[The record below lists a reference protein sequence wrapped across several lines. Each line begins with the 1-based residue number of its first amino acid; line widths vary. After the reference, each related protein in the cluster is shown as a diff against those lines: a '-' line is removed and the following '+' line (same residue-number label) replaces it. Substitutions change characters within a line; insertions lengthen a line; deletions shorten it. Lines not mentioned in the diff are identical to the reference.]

1 MQKIL
6 SSTRLSFCGMPS
18 NLPQAQVLVAAV
30 LYAGFVGSVTAV
42 ITSYTSTASNYRDSL
57 SKLRSFAASH
67 GLSKS
72 TTREIIS
79 YFDAYW
85 VELKGFDRE
94 RMLLQLPPHLR
105 PKVLLELHSSLLK
118 VRELAWSLR

>member
-1 MQKIL
+1 MSPRRL
-6 SSTRLSFCGMPS
+6 FCFSTRLPVFEM
-18 NLPQAQVLVAAV
+18 QVLFAAV

-57 SKLRSFAASH
+57 SKLRSFATSH

-72 TTREIIS
+72 TTREIIA

-94 RMLLQLPPHLR
+94 RMLQQPGIG
-105 PKVLLELHSSLLK
+105 
-118 VRELAWSLR
+118 VRIVRV